1 MNANVLEAGRIEPT
15 VTRDP
20 VRGRPDEDFRP
31 FAGVVAGVA
40 AGSLVWL
47 GVAWILRSLV

>member
-1 MNANVLEAGRIEPT
+1 MSVNVLEAGRLASPIA
-15 VTRDP
+15 RDP
-20 VRGRPDEDFRP
+20 GREKPQDDFRP

-47 GVAWILRSLV
+47 GLVWILRGLA